1 MYTKENYLME
11 KSLMNKHERMIQE
24 RFEKIIEILIL
35 YKQAN
40 NDKDVYL
47 SEKGMN
53 EAIKWFQTNIEEVSK
68 SLSS

>member
-1 MYTKENYLME
+1 MYTKEDYLME
-11 KSLMNKHERMIQE
+11 KSLMTKHERMIQD

-47 SEKGMN
+47 SEKSMN

-68 SLSS
+68 LVSS

>member
-1 MYTKENYLME
+1 MYTKEDYLME
-11 KSLMNKHERMIQE
+11 KSLMNKHERMIQD

-40 NDKDVYL
+40 NGEDVYL
-47 SEKGMN
+47 SEKSMN

-68 SLSS
+68 SLK